1 MLCKPLDRP
10 LRLGVLISGGGTTLK
25 NLVAE
30 KDAGRLPITEPYV
43 IASREDCGGVAWAR
57 ERGFQVD
64 VVPRKKH
71 PDTESFSAA
80 IFKALRA
87 ADVDLVTNA
96 GFLSLI
102 DIPEDYFGRVLN
114 IHPSLIPAF
123 CGKGYYGRKVHEAAL
138 ERGVKISGCTVHFS
152 DNEYDNGPIILQRAV
167 PVEDDDTP
175 DSLAARVFE
184 QECLAYPEAI
194 RLYAQARLK
203 IEGRRVRILPEL
215 PPASGK

>member
-1 MLCKPLDRP
+1 MLSEPLDRP

-30 KDAGRLPITEPYV
+30 QKAGRLPIGDPYV

-57 ERGFQVD
+57 EQGFQVD
-64 VVPRKKH
+64 VIPRRSY

-80 IFKALRA
+80 IFEALRA
-87 ADVDLVTNA
+87 AGVDLVTNA

-102 DIPEDYFGRVLN
+102 YIPDDYFGRVLN
-114 IHPSLIPAF
+114 IHPSLIPSF
-123 CGKGYYGRKVHEAAL
+123 CGKGYYGRKVHEAVL
-138 ERGVKISGCTVHFS
+138 ERGVKLSGCTVHFS
-152 DNEYDNGPIILQRAV
+152 DNQYDNGPIILQRAV

-194 RLYAQARLK
+194 RLYAQARLQ
-203 IEGRRVRILPEL
+203 IEGRRVRILPE
-215 PPASGK
+215 

>member
-1 MLCKPLDRP
+1 MLSQPLDRP

-30 KDAGRLPITEPYV
+30 KNAGRLPIADPYV

-57 ERGFQVD
+57 EQGFRVEIISRGNF
-64 VVPRKKH
+64 PSS
-71 PDTESFSAA
+71 ELFSET
-80 IFKALRA
+80 IFEALRT
-87 ADVDLVTNA
+87 ADVDLVTLA

-102 DIPEDYFGRVLN
+102 TVPEDFLGRVLN
-114 IHPSLIPAF
+114 IHPSLIPSF
-123 CGKGYYGRKVHEAAL
+123 CGKGYYGHKVHEAAL

-152 DNEYDNGPIILQRAV
+152 DNEYDNGPIILQRSV

-194 RLYAQARLK
+194 RLCLAV
-203 IEGRRVRILPEL
+203 I
-215 PPASGK
+215 

>member
-1 MLCKPLDRP
+1 MLSEPLDRP
-10 LRLGVLISGGGTTLK
+10 LRLGVMISGGGTTLK

-30 KDAGRLPITEPYV
+30 KNAGRLPIDDPYV

-57 ERGFQVD
+57 EQGFQVD
-64 VVPRKKH
+64 VIARKNY
-71 PDTESFSAA
+71 PDTESFSDA

-87 ADVDLVTNA
+87 ADVDLITNA

-102 DIPEDYFGRVLN
+102 YIPDDYFGRVLN
-114 IHPSLIPAF
+114 IHPSLIPSF
-123 CGKGYYGRKVHEAAL
+123 CGKGYYGHKVHQAAL

-175 DSLAARVFE
+175 ESLAARVFE
-184 QECLAYPEAI
+184 QECIAYPEAI

-203 IEGRRVRILPEL
+203 IEGRRVRILPE
-215 PPASGK
+215 

>member
-1 MLCKPLDRP
+1 MLSEPLDRP

-25 NLVAE
+25 NLVKE
-30 KDAGRLPITEPYV
+30 KEADRLPITAPYV

-57 ERGFQVD
+57 EQGLQVD
-64 VVPRKKH
+64 VIPRKSY
-71 PDTESFSAA
+71 PDTESFSEA

-102 DIPEDYFGRVLN
+102 HIPEDYFGRVMN
-114 IHPSLIPAF
+114 IHPALIPSF
-123 CGKGYYGRKVHEAAL
+123 CGKGYYGRKVHEAVL

-184 QECLAYPEAI
+184 QECQAYPEAI

-203 IEGRRVRILPEL
+203 IEGRRVRILPE
-215 PPASGK
+215 